1 MNNNLL
7 KISVLLL
14 LLAMSGLFV
23 TVNAEDT
30 IPSCPIDTINGKV
43 MYRYVVERGEGLYR
57 VSKKFGVKQDIIINA
72 NPSIQADGLKLGQ
85 TIYIPVDQVVAAA
98 KAEAEASADTT
109 YIYHTIEPKETL
121 FGLSRR
127 FGVPVKVIEELNP
140 TLVPKLPYGQVLR
153 LPRNANTVKAQLE
166 ISQPVA
172 IRSSERMVMTK
183 SDSATQTIVPVVASD
198 SILLLLSNSQDST
211 PAAELKPVPMDD
223 GFSFE
228 NLKLDDSTELIPM
241 RVAYLLPLMLNAS
254 KRDANMDRFLEFYEG
269 SLLAINDLQRQGLK
283 LEIYV
288 YDIEKN
294 DISLQAVLQNPELK
308 TIDAIIGPA
317 YPAQVNI
324 VSQFV
329 KRERI
334 PTIIPFT
341 PNVAALDTNK
351 YLLRFNLSNSQEAD
365 LMAEYMLERKNDV
378 NMVYVDTEYEDES
391 ELSHTIAERMKK
403 NHIQV
408 TNVKV
413 DNLKSVLKSNK
424 ENVLI
429 FKSMK
434 LQDIQNYFDD
444 MVALSWD
451 YQIALA
457 GQYGWG
463 KSRVPVKM
471 YYASVFD
478 SLDAA
483 KEDVYAAAFNHYYNY
498 PLSNIRPRYDQL
510 GYDITVYT
518 ARLLYEN
525 QMNNIANL
533 PMNEVIPTIYHSGIQ
548 SEIHFEQVSPKG
560 GFVNGGHI
568 AEREADK

>member
-7 KISVLLL
+7 KISLLSLLL
-14 LLAMSGLFV
+14 CIGGLFIV
-23 TVNAEDT
+23 INAEDS
-30 IPSCPIDTINGKV
+30 ISACPIDTINGKL
-43 MYRYVVERGEGLYR
+43 MYRYTVERGEGLYR
-57 VSKKFGVKQDIIINA
+57 VSKKFGVSQNVIIST

-85 TIYIPVDQVVAAA
+85 VIHIPVDQVLEAV
-98 KAEAEASADTT
+98 KAEEIVDTS

-121 FGLSRR
+121 YGLSRR

-140 TLVPKLPYGQVLR
+140 TLVPKLPYGQLLR
-153 LPRNANTVKAQLE
+153 LPRNENTVKAQLE
-166 ISQPVA
+166 ISQPVV
-172 IRSSERMVMTK
+172 IKSSERVVMTK
-183 SDSATQTIVPVVASD
+183 SDSSTMNVVPVVASD

-211 PAAELKPVPMDD
+211 PTVDLKPVPLDD

-228 NLKLDDSTELIPM
+228 NINLNDSGELIPM
-241 RVAYLLPLMLNAS
+241 RIAYLLPLMLNAS
-254 KRDANMDRFLEFYEG
+254 KRDANVDRFLEFYEG

-308 TIDAIIGPA
+308 NIDAIIGPA

-351 YLLRFNLSNSQEAD
+351 YLLRFNLSDSQEAD
-365 LMAEYMLERKNDV
+365 LMAEYMSERKNDV
-378 NMVYVDTEYEDES
+378 NVVYVDTEYEEES
-391 ELSHTIAERMKK
+391 DLSRTIADRMKK
-403 NHIQV
+403 SHIQV

-413 DNLKSVLKSNK
+413 DNLKTVLKSNK
-424 ENVLI
+424 ENLLI
-429 FKSMK
+429 FKSMR

-444 MVALSWD
+444 LATLSWD
-451 YQIALA
+451 YHIALA
-457 GQYGWG
+457 GQYSWG

-478 SLDAA
+478 SLDVA
-483 KEDVYAAAFNHYYNY
+483 KEDVYAVAFNHYYNY

-518 ARLLYEN
+518 ARMLYEN
-525 QMNNIANL
+525 QMNNVANL
-533 PMNEVIPTIYHSGIQ
+533 PMNEVIPTIYHGGIQ

-560 GFVNGGHI
+560 GFVNRGHI